1 MKNINKL
8 ENKLEEVFNIMA
20 FIRTIVCIIFLIF
33 AVIGLASCGTV
44 EFAYSE
50 AQWTAHQI
58 HFQENMDMP
67 NCQFCIDYNN
77 PIP

>member
-1 MKNINKL
+1 MLSRI
-8 ENKLEEVFNIMA
+8 A
-20 FIRTIVCIIFLIF
+20 VCLIFL
-33 AVIGLASCGTV
+33 ALTSCGTI